1 MNNNVEKIKYIM
13 EDYMWYNV
21 TFINIKI
28 KQYYIICSYIC
39 TLNNSKV
46 KILKFIIQDNGYP
59 TGIGK

>member
-1 MNNNVEKIKYIM
+1 M